1 MHPLLH
7 HELAHAVHRERIAR
21 AAHERR
27 ILACRRA
34 ARAAASSLTVPAWL
48 LLLDRCAE
56 EPVIETETAL

>member
-27 ILACRRA
+27 VRACRRA

-56 EPVIETETAL
+56 EPVIETETVL